1 MECENEYDV
10 QTCSLYIDS
19 TQQYSMG
26 VTRHQ
31 QTLAEK
37 GLHMG
42 PRLTLVRVEQCL
54 QQGKSEAERLGVQ
67 AAIVV
72 VDAAG
77 HLMGAL
83 RFEEALWVTP
93 EIARAK
99 ANAAVAFRASTAA
112 LEERW
117 RERLLFATS
126 VVNLSPGQFVI
137 GTGAIPIV
145 IDGMV
150 VGAVGVSG
158 GIPADLD
165 HAIAE
170 AAVSPG

>member
-1 MECENEYDV
+1 M
-10 QTCSLYIDS
+10 TARL
-19 TQQYSMG
+19 T
-26 VTRHQ
+26 HL
-31 QTLAEK
+31 TLA
-37 GLHMG
+37 
-42 PRLTLVRVEQCL
+42 RVEQCL
-54 QQGKSEAERLGVQ
+54 QQGKKAAQRLGVQ

-93 EIARAK
+93 EIAQAK
-99 ANAAVAFRASTAA
+99 ANTVVAFRASTAE

-117 RERLLFATS
+117 QARPMFANS
-126 VVNLSPGQFVI
+126 VVNLAPGRFVV
-137 GTGAIPIV
+137 GKGAVPIV
-145 IDGMV
+145 SEGV
-150 VGAVGVSG
+150 VIGAVGVSG

-170 AAVSPG
+170 AAVQP